1 MYDVKRAYSLLE
13 RISFERMGGT
23 ENELKAAN
31 ILKEEIEKYQNG
43 PLQILQSVHLLH
55 IFQFLLLIY

>member
-31 ILKEEIEKYQNG
+31 ILKDEIDFIKNIYYNYT
-43 PLQILQSVHLLH
+43 SKK
-55 IFQFLLLIY
+55 LISQVKRIKWRF